1 MQLNRQ
7 TGRQTDGHALL
18 PVLAP
23 QFGHADPPPLGLA
36 PQQRGHP
43 HHQPAPELLRV
54 LIRAHA
60 RHREVLHRLQDR
72 GGVATGLKLV
82 QHLVVGDLERLS
94 SGKRPYHLREG
105 GNGVILSLGALPPQP
120 EEGGSLGP
128 RLSSTF
134 SHCKRRKAG

>member
-1 MQLNRQ
+1 MDNIICNWIDRQTDKQ
-7 TGRQTDGHALL
+7 TGRQTDRHALL

-94 SGKRPYHLREG
+94 SGKRADHLGEG
-105 GNGVILSLGALPPQP
+105 
-120 EEGGSLGP
+120 EEWRLTGSTP
-128 RLSSTF
+128 STARG
-134 SHCKRRKAG
+134 RR